1 MRRFP
6 QYLACLSAAL
16 LLQALAADAQQRPA
30 GSPLPAENP
39 PVQRYRVEIILFANT
54 DCNPLE
60 EQFEND
66 YDGPKG
72 SSLADRPVPVPI
84 VPLPGRNDP
93 AAVLAIE
100 PFGGRPG
107 EPTDIQAPGQSP
119 DSTGAARIDAG
130 GFEPITE
137 DPFEFVDPFG
147 RLATAAPGARNAA
160 TPSLPPG
167 FRLLR
172 ADEYSLDDAERVI
185 DRLGAYRPLGHAGWV
200 QEGLDEANA
209 VPLDIAYLGIANPRG
224 SLKLYL
230 GRFLHMAVDLEY
242 DRELGT
248 AGAGAFSTGLG
259 EIERAHTYR
268 LKSER
273 NAFRSGELHYIDHP
287 LFGMLMLVTPV
298 PEEDGTD
305 ETATGVE
312 PAA

>member
-1 MRRFP
+1 M
-6 QYLACLSAAL
+6 
-16 LLQALAADAQQRPA
+16 
-30 GSPLPAENP
+30 
-39 PVQRYRVEIILFANT
+39 
-54 DCNPLE
+54 
-60 EQFEND
+60 
-66 YDGPKG
+66 
-72 SSLADRPVPVPI
+72 PVPVPI
-84 VPLPGRNDP
+84 VPLPARNDP

-100 PFGGRPG
+100 PFGNQPADASDF
-107 EPTDIQAPGQSP
+107 PAPGQSP
-119 DSTGAARIDAG
+119 DGSGGEPTGADG
-130 GFEPITE
+130 LEPVAE

-147 RLATAAPGARNAA
+147 RLATDPSGARTAA
-160 TPSLPPG
+160 ISGLPPG

-172 ADEYSLDDAERVI
+172 TDEYALDDAEGVI

-200 QEGLDEANA
+200 QEGLDESDA

-242 DRELGT
+242 DVELGIS
-248 AGAGAFSTGLG
+248 GPSGFSTGLG
-259 EIERAHTYR
+259 AIERTRTYR

-298 PEEDGTD
+298 PEEEDAD